1 MHSSRW
7 LDRADLVAHLDAP
20 AQVAGLV
27 GLRGTGK
34 TTLLRQW
41 AAQEPLAAWWGDD
54 AMALP
59 NAGVVILRDAGAL
72 SDEDVATVDGWLAS
86 PADRRLRFAAHD
98 LESIPPRWRTS
109 AAPTSLTE
117 EQTATLLQRYDSL
130 ADARLVHLLC
140 RGVLAAVILVCRQG
154 AATAADIIDALGRGE
169 AVSGPIAELASLENV
184 PRTMLDD
191 LGLLDEAQEMVRA
204 GLAQWNLG
212 RGAMRWSPIARWS
225 TLQRQ
230 RRDAAREHELH
241 RRAATEFLR
250 GDQPYEALVQAAHAG
265 GLDLVDAALKRG
277 GMPLVTGH
285 GYEIRFLLGN
295 VPIWR
300 LRKYPVLCL
309 ALGIIFNARRE
320 FRLRAIELLGV
331 AVVAARLA
339 PRRSVDRALLRGVES
354 VGLRIT
360 QSGDG
365 GFRAAVAAV
374 DLLDAL
380 PARSREEIAPL
391 ESDVRLHLGI
401 SLTYG
406 GNLDGARA
414 QFEQARMLGSRPM
427 IELMGLGGLALV
439 EALRGDVP
447 STEAWIQAAHVRQ
460 WPSEKLDEYQGS
472 MLRIAEAMRAV
483 ERQDFKQA
491 QERIDALWP
500 IIETVEHWSLLA
512 QAQALVDIGTARAR
526 PGLIAFRAVRERRG
540 TSVGPHSADLLD
552 VTEQW
557 LLLAT
562 GDVSNAQ
569 RFRLR
574 SRSGPELRLEAARGA
589 VLRGDRQRAWT
600 ILGAVRTD
608 APRLRLTRLLL
619 TAAAHLAAGQRDAAE
634 ESAAQAAG
642 VAEAFELRTPLW
654 FTPQNVLELA
664 PLVPLGVT
672 SVLPRRPE
680 GEPLTPREL
689 VILHELVT
697 TANIEQIADR
707 LHVSANTVRTQR
719 QSLYRKLKAT
729 SRDEAIG
736 RAIAMGLL
744 DD

>member
-34 TTLLRQW
+34 STLLRQW
-41 AAQEPLAAWWGDD
+41 AAGRSQVVWWR
-54 AMALP
+54 APAELP
-59 NAGVVILRDAGAL
+59 AEGVVIVRDAGAL
-72 SDEDVATVDGWLAS
+72 SAEEVWTLTAWLES
-86 PADRRLRFAAHD
+86 GGDRRLRFAACD
-98 LESIPPRWRTS
+98 VAAVAAPWRMS
-109 AAPTSLTE
+109 AAPTALTE
-117 EQTATLLQRYDSL
+117 AQTVAVLELYDSV
-130 ADARLVHLLC
+130 ADPRLVYLLT
-140 RGVLAAVILVCRQG
+140 RGVLAAAVLVGRHG
-154 AATAADIIDALGRGE
+154 AVSAADIADVLSRGE
-169 AVSGPIAELASLENV
+169 ATDGPLGELAVLEHV
-184 PRTMLDD
+184 PVSMLDELD
-191 LGLLDEAQEMVRA
+191 LLDEADELTRA
-204 GLAQWNLG
+204 GLAEWNLS
-212 RGAMRWSPIARWS
+212 RRAMRWSPITRWT
-225 TLQRQ
+225 TLQRHP
-230 RRDAAREHELH
+230 RDTAREHELH
-241 RRAATEFLR
+241 QRAAMELLR
-250 GDQPYEALVQAAHAG
+250 DDQPYEALVQAAHAG
-265 GLDLVDAALKRG
+265 RLDLVDSAVKRG

-285 GYEIRFLLGN
+285 GYEIRVLVGD
-295 VPIWR
+295 VPLWR

-309 ALGIIFNARRE
+309 ALGVIFNARRE
-320 FRLRAIELLGV
+320 FRLRAVELLSI

-339 PRRSVDRALLRGVES
+339 PRRSADRALLRGVES

-365 GFRAAVAAV
+365 GSRAALAAV

-380 PARSREEIAPL
+380 PARSREEIAAL
-391 ESDVRLHLGI
+391 ESDLRLHLGI
-401 SLTYG
+401 SLMYG
-406 GNLDGARA
+406 GHLDDTCA
-414 QFEQARMLGSRPM
+414 QFEQARLLAARPM
-427 IELMGLGGLALV
+427 IELMSLGGLALV

-447 STEAWIQAAHVRQ
+447 AAEARIEVAHRRQ

-472 MLRIAEAMRAV
+472 MLRIAEAMLAV
-483 ERQDFKQA
+483 ERQDFKEA
-491 QERIDALWP
+491 AARIGALWP
-500 IIETVEHWSLLA
+500 IVETIEHWPLLA
-512 QAQALVDIGTARAR
+512 QVQALVDIGTARAR
-526 PGLIAFRAVRERRG
+526 PGLIAFRALRERRG
-540 TSVGPHSADLLD
+540 SSVSPHVADLLD

-557 LLLAT
+557 LMLAS
-562 GDVSNAQ
+562 GEVGHAQ
-569 RFRLR
+569 RLRLR
-574 SRSGPELRLEAARGA
+574 SRSGPALRLEVARGA

-608 APRLRLTRLLL
+608 APALRLTRLLL

-654 FTPQNVLELA
+654 FVPQNVLELA
-664 PLVPLGVT
+664 PLAPLGVT
-672 SVLPRRPE
+672 SVLPRRPD

-689 VILHELVT
+689 VILHELVA
-697 TANIEQIADR
+697 TANIEQIAER